1 MNKLAVFDKI
11 DLSLIRVLHTV
22 ISECSV
28 SRAAIRLQSSQ
39 PAVSAQLR
47 RLRELTGD
55 PLLVRCGQAMA
66 PTKVALN
73 LLEPAAAILQHAQSM
88 FGDNSAVRDFDP
100 ATASL
105 TFRIATTDYLDP
117 FFLPE
122 LALHL
127 RRLAPHLRVEVIQLT
142 PDLDYRQALSRG
154 EADLVI
160 GNWLEPSDELH
171 LGRLITDEVV
181 CLVSQDH
188 PAARL
193 PKEGKRAW
201 TVAQY
206 LACEHVAPPPMHPGA
221 LGIIDE
227 HLALKGLSRNIVVR
241 NPHFAQL
248 PYMVAGS
255 LLVLTTGRRFCERY
269 TQQMG
274 VKIIRCPVTFPPM
287 NYYQLWHDLTHHS
300 AASRW
305 LREQVREVVR
315 NLQHIRPPWRAL
327 SQPSVAGH

>member
-1 MNKLAVFDKI
+1 MNKNALFEKI

-22 ISECSV
+22 ITECSV

-39 PAVSAQLR
+39 PAVSSQLR

-55 PLLVRCGQAMA
+55 PLLVRCGQSMA
-66 PTKVALN
+66 PTDVALN

-88 FGDNSAVRDFDP
+88 FGHKSTVRDFDP
-100 ATASL
+100 ATSTL
-105 TFRIATTDYLDP
+105 TFRVAATDYLDP

-122 LALHL
+122 LTLRL
-127 RRLAPHLRVEVIQLT
+127 RRLAPHVRVEVVQLSA
-142 PDLDYRQALSRG
+142 DLDYRRSLARG
-154 EADLVI
+154 EVDLVI

-171 LGRLITDEVV
+171 LGRLLTDEVV
-181 CLVSQDH
+181 CLVSEDH

-201 TVAQY
+201 TVEQY
-206 LACEHVAPPPMHPGA
+206 LAAEHVAPPALHPGA

-227 HLALKGLSRNIVVR
+227 HLAAQNLRRHIVVR

-269 TQQMG
+269 AQQLR
-274 VKIIRCPVTFPPM
+274 VKIVRCPVAFPAM

-315 NLQHIRPPWRAL
+315 NLQTVRPPTRAEALPVL
-327 SQPSVAGH
+327 SAS

>member
-1 MNKLAVFDKI
+1 MSKSALFEKI

-22 ISECSV
+22 ITECSV

-39 PAVSAQLR
+39 PAVSSQLK
-47 RLRELTGD
+47 RLRDLTGD

-66 PTKVALN
+66 PTDVALS

-88 FGDNSAVRDFDP
+88 FGHTNSVREFDP
-100 ATASL
+100 ATTNL
-105 TFRIATTDYLDP
+105 TFRLAATDYLDP

-122 LALHL
+122 LTLRL
-127 RRLAPHLRVEVIQLT
+127 RRLAPHVRVEVVQLSA
-142 PDLDYRQALSRG
+142 DLDYRRSLARG
-154 EADLVI
+154 EVDLVI
-160 GNWLEPSDELH
+160 GNWLDPSDELH
-171 LGRLITDEVV
+171 LGRLLSDEVV
-181 CLVSQDH
+181 CLVSEDH

-201 TVAQY
+201 SVDQY
-206 LACEHVAPPPMHPGA
+206 LACEHVAPPALHPGA

-227 HLALKGLSRNIVVR
+227 HLAAQGLRRNIVVR

-269 TQQMG
+269 AQQLN
-274 VKIIRCPVTFPPM
+274 VKIVRCPVAFPPM

-305 LREQVREVVR
+305 LREQVRDVVR
-315 NLQHIRPPWRAL
+315 GLQLVRPPTRAQAL
-327 SQPSVAGH
+327 PVRNAG